1 MQEISN
7 NPASKKL
14 TFGIILNIIS
24 LIAIVILFILYF
36 QGQNEKKIS
45 PTYQD
50 IGSTSG
56 LRIAFVNSDTILAHY
71 NLAIAKGKELETRS
85 NMMENELQSK
95 QQQYEKDVAYFQEQ
109 VNSNQLSEKSAQFI
123 YGQLMEEQQKLYEL
137 QQQYTNQLADME
149 LSVNLMLLDSVTNF
163 LERYNLRKGYDYI
176 LGHNAM
182 SNLLLKNDKYNITKE
197 VIDGMNNEY
206 KMP

>member
-14 TFGIILNIIS
+14 TFSIILNIIS

-36 QGQNEKKIS
+36 QGQNGKKIS

-50 IGSTSG
+50 ISSTSG